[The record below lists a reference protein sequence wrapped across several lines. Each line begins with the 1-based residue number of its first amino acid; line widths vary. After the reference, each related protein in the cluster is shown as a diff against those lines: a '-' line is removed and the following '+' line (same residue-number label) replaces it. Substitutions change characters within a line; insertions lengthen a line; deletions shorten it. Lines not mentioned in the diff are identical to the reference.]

1 MTLIPA
7 GGTGSFPLMLIENSA
22 SPGGQGSMV
31 SFLGCPTKRE
41 GSSCFFAAR
50 FMGRSL
56 HATGDLHLRVGVFV
70 CDTVD
75 VGDTS
80 LQLCEGRN
88 LDC

>member
-1 MTLIPA
+1 
-7 GGTGSFPLMLIENSA
+7 
-22 SPGGQGSMV
+22 MV
-31 SFLGCPTKRE
+31 SFMGCPTERE
-41 GSSCFFAAR
+41 GSSSFFAAR

-56 HATGDLHLRVGVFV
+56 HATGDLYLLVGVFM

-75 VGDTS
+75 VGNTS